1 MGATHPE
8 SDLLPYLS
16 GELSP
21 DERQRVEQHLAGCA
35 LCRESISSSTAI
47 MRALARDAENLR
59 EPNWTV
65 YRAQLKRKIAEK
77 EEPRHKWW
85 RPEIA
90 WPFATAGFA
99 AAALV
104 LAFTLLHVFRS
115 PAVPPTVDQFA
126 MEDAIGSP
134 EVGLLRNYQLVEK
147 LDLLENY
154 DVIERLDTLSPADNT
169 NGPSRS

>member
-1 MGATHPE
+1 MSATHPE

-21 DERQRVEQHLAGCA
+21 DERQRVELHLAGCE

-47 MRALARDAENLR
+47 MRDLARDAANMR
-59 EPNWTV
+59 EPDWTV
-65 YRAQLKRKIAEK
+65 YRAELKRKVAENQ
-77 EEPRHKWW
+77 EPQHKWW
-85 RPEIA
+85 HSEVA
-90 WPFATAGFA
+90 WPLATAGFA

-126 MEDAIGSP
+126 MEGAIGSP